1 MKQKAIRT
9 AACAF
14 AGVFMVMNADLSANA
29 TQVSSVLPAAGVGI
43 VLEEGTHA
51 DNAGRDGSRS
61 TAPQAELNMDTEQ
74 SGRGERSGD
83 TQARNVPEG
92 RSAAQEQDE
101 TGAQDETDE
110 QTEAEEAG
118 AYANLVIAQVN
129 SWVNVRS
136 GPSKESKIVGKLYNN
151 SVGELIGQEGDWY
164 YIASG
169 TVTGYVKAEYCV
181 AGEEAEAM
189 VDEVSIRIATVTA
202 GALKLR
208 AGASTES
215 RVLQLLPNGDELKV
229 VEPDSGNGWV
239 KVDVNGTI
247 GYVSAEYVTISVNFV
262 SAESKE
268 EEAARL
274 AKEREAR
281 EAAERRAQELAAQ
294 EAAAAAAESQVS
306 SEAVAAESPASSE
319 AVAAE
324 PPASSEAVAAPETD
338 APATADVA
346 PGTQVANFAL
356 QFLGNPYVYGGT
368 SLTNGADCSGFVL
381 AVYAHFGVSLPH
393 SAAADQRMGAA
404 VGSLA
409 EAQPGDLI
417 CYSGHVGI
425 YIGNNQIVHASTPS
439 GGIKISRATYAPIIC
454 IRRIFQ

>member
-1 MKQKAIRT
+1 MKRKAIRT
-9 AACAF
+9 AVCAF
-14 AGVFMVMNADLSANA
+14 AGAFMVMSAELSAHA
-29 TQVSSVLPAAGVGI
+29 TQVSSVLPATRVGI
-43 VLEEGTHA
+43 VLDEGLFAENT
-51 DNAGRDGSRS
+51 GRNGSRS
-61 TAPQAELNMDTEQ
+61 SAPEAELNRNTDQ
-74 SGRGERSGD
+74 SGGGERSGD
-83 TQARNVPEG
+83 TQARNVPEP
-92 RSAAQEQDE
+92 RSAAQEQD
-101 TGAQDETDE
+101 DSDE

-136 GPSKESKIVGKLYNN
+136 GPSTEYKIVGKLYNN

-215 RVLQLLPNGDELKV
+215 RVLQLLPNGNELKV

-294 EAAAAAAESQVS
+294 EAAAAEAASAEAAAESS
-306 SEAVAAESPASSE
+306 ASSE
-319 AVAAE
+319 VAAAE
-324 PPASSEAVAAPETD
+324 PPASSEAAAAPETA
-338 APATADVA
+338 APAPTDAA

-381 AVYAHFGVSLPH
+381 SVYAHFGVSLPH
-393 SAAADQRMGAA
+393 SAAADQRMGTA
-404 VGSLA
+404 VGGLA